1 MTKYSDTVRESTQ
14 KFLDEYTES
23 LTKTAGALSDT
34 AEKQSKAVKQLSD
47 ALEKSR
53 S

>member
-1 MTKYSDTVRESTQ
+1 MRETTQ

-34 AEKQSKAVKQLSD
+34 AEKQSKSLEQLSD